1 MYRGFFSKT
10 RCRRG
15 MYIHAVFV
23 AGDEGIFRF
32 TSSIFLVFRFD
43 FVFGFSSIVAVVAV
57 VAVAVPMIDTCCS

>member
-1 MYRGFFSKT
+1 
-10 RCRRG
+10 